1 MGSDCALL
9 PPEPADDILE
19 KVLAFRSGYEQREP
33 REDLPALLSLFPRVS
48 VREGYLLDYVQ
59 ESTQE
64 GVVMPIR
71 PFARPVEDET
81 WTPMFNVEEMPER
94 DELVEELYQYIECEP
109 SPEGLFEY
117 TFFAVELWAVR
128 ASAHVSEWPDS
139 TPIFTDARFEAF
151 VERAAK
157 VSDLKRPDHFGPLVR
172 CDEGGGGQVRFLVY
186 TPMGWERIY
195 YLDSKV
201 DAEGFVEQEAGDIV
215 ADMGSGMIF

>member
-1 MGSDCALL
+1 MGSDFALL

-33 REDLPALLSLFPRVS
+33 GEDLPALLSLFPRVR
-48 VREGYLLDYVQ
+48 VRDGYLLEYVQ
-59 ESTQE
+59 ESTSE
-64 GVVMPIR
+64 GVFMPIR

-81 WTPMFNVEEMPER
+81 WRPMFNADGAPGR
-94 DELVEELYQYIECEP
+94 DELVEELYQYIECEA

-117 TFFAVELWAVR
+117 AFFAVELWAVR
-128 ASAHVSEWPDS
+128 ANAQISEWPDS
-139 TPIFTDARFEAF
+139 TPIFTEARFDAI
-151 VERAAK
+151 VEGAAK
-157 VSDLKRPDHFGPLVR
+157 VSDLKRPAHFGPQVR
-172 CDEGGGGQVRFLVY
+172 RGEGGGGQVRFLVY

-195 YLDSKV
+195 YLGSKV